1 MYAVQIF
8 GAKALLFLECRS
20 ALSKFN
26 AKERNTF
33 SVEEWQGLNSEKELK
48 SGDFIF
54 MHFLKIQQ
62 FLSTSISKS
71 YDSTDKDREISPRT
85 AFNLVLIRVV
95 VETSVFKSLLIC

>member
-71 YDSTDKDREISPRT
+71 YGVRVHVFFSDVNVALHKPRGMT
-85 AFNLVLIRVV
+85 
-95 VETSVFKSLLIC
+95 K